1 MCLSMC
7 VLVGYMNTC
16 KLTAAECT
24 SLVCAEAYLEY
35 GHVCL
40 CLGCGP
46 CKDIHELG
54 QNKYSLGFCMYLYRG
69 LGLR

>member
-35 GHVCL
+35 GHMFVYVWAVGPVRTYMNWAKTNIRWDSACIYIGD
-40 CLGCGP
+40 LG
-46 CKDIHELG
+46 
-54 QNKYSLGFCMYLYRG
+54 
-69 LGLR
+69 